1 LGKRGPKP
9 KPSYLRLLEGNPS
22 GRPINLDEPIC
33 EAPPSKPVFVD
44 ADALASAEWDRLIR
58 VMPPGLYTA
67 RDDSVLAM
75 HCLAWSMLVKAQA
88 ALEDGVTIVTEKGR
102 VAHPAV
108 KVWKLASDTLL
119 KTADRLGLHPGARIN
134 VPKRGESPFGG
145 KFAGL
150 LGAAPRKN

>member
-1 LGKRGPKP
+1 MGKRGPKP

-33 EAPPSKPVFVD
+33 ELPPSKPAIVA
-44 ADALASAEWDRLIR
+44 ADELASQEWDRLIR

-67 RDDSVLAM
+67 LHNPLLAM

-88 ALEDGVTIVTEKGR
+88 AIDEHGITVATERGR
-102 VAHPAV
+102 TTSPAV
-108 KVWKLASDTLL
+108 KVWKIATDTLL
-119 KTADRLGLHPGARIN
+119 KTADRLGLHPAARIN
-134 VPKRGESPFGG
+134 VPKRGETPFGG

-150 LGAAPRKN
+150 LGKN